1 MTPNEPSADRR
12 DADLRLV
19 HRLRVGLVSAGVL
32 GSLGVAGVV
41 AASAGEKVSA
51 DPTRPAGPVPQQGQA
66 RGQGAPQDDG
76 SFSECRDDGG
86 GDDEQP
92 PTDPWGQQ
100 QPAPDLQP
108 GFGSSHGS
116 TSGS

>member
-1 MTPNEPSADRR
+1 MTPSEPSADRR

-41 AASAGEKVSA
+41 AASAGERVSA
-51 DPTRPAGPVPQQGQA
+51 DPSRPVDPVPQQGQA
-66 RGQGAPQDDG
+66 QVQGAPQDDD
-76 SFSECRDDGG
+76 SFSEWNDDGG
-86 GDDEQP
+86 DGQQ

-100 QPAPDLQP
+100 QPPPSLQQ

-116 TSGS
+116 TGGS